1 MLFERSRS
9 SGSIIEICRHGFFS
23 LRISLLLRSLSCRRS
38 WRSIPLFTDVHLS
51 STVRGLDYCHQYSIR
66 RQKECKHLLISCL
79 CLKRRS
85 RQRWKHAKPLRCA
98 IPICSESQSSNPQT
112 SPMIIGC
119 IAVWLF
125 FWSPSSNSNFSVRF
139 LFFAEMCQ
147 LYSKSY
153 QSYRDEFLLI

>member
-1 MLFERSRS
+1 MV
-9 SGSIIEICRHGFFS
+9 FFFRLGYLCCWGLS
-23 LRISLLLRSLSCRRS
+23 SCRRS

-125 FWSPSSNSNFSVRF
+125 FWSPSSNSNFSVRS

>member
-79 CLKRRS
+79 CLKHSEKIKKVKTR
-85 RQRWKHAKPLRCA
+85 KTTALPCA
-98 IPICSESQSSNPQT
+98 IPISFRLQDHKHHRLQKNNEETFFKLFLPT
-112 SPMIIGC
+112 MVV
-119 IAVWLF
+119 IA
-125 FWSPSSNSNFSVRF
+125 FSRRKHKLAF
-139 LFFAEMCQ
+139 
-147 LYSKSY
+147 
-153 QSYRDEFLLI
+153 